1 LIEWFD
7 FRNHVCM
14 VFELL
19 GQSVF
24 DYLKSIQFKPF
35 PSSQIQQ
42 LTKQLIT
49 SVACKFNMFIYHNYL
64 EMSRQFFLMLYYSF
78 A

>member
-1 LIEWFD
+1 
-7 FRNHVCM
+7 M

-24 DYLKSIQFKPF
+24 DHLKSIQFKPF
-35 PSSQIQQ
+35 PQSQIQQ

-49 SVACKFNMFIYHNYL
+49 SVACKFNMFIYRNHSKCLNNIYIV
-64 EMSRQFFLMLYYSF
+64 
-78 A
+78 